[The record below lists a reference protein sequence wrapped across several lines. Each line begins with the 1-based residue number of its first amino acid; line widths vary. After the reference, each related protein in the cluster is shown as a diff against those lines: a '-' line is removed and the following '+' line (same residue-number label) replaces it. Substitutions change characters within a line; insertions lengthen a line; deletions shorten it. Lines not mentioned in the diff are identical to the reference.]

1 MTAAAILSIVGLVT
15 GAVLQFLFT
24 RHLDHRRHQRE
35 LRTKAYTDY
44 LTCVSEHANASVQRQ
59 SAEGRALGARTA
71 DAKCRTCLYGSVAVI
86 EAFAVFERLGATMNT
101 PEQCMAFTRMV
112 LLMRN
117 DSRSKGKVALQD
129 LQAVLLGPQ
138 RNAT

>member
-1 MTAAAILSIVGLVT
+1 M

-24 RHLDHRRHQRE
+24 RHLDGRKHQRE

-44 LTCVSEHANASVQRQ
+44 LTCVSEHANAGVPRQ
-59 SAEGRALGARTA
+59 SPEGRTLGARTA
-71 DAKCRTCLYGSVAVI
+71 DAKCRICLYGSAGTI

-101 PEQCMAFTRMV
+101 QEQCLAFTRMV

-117 DSRSKGKVALQD
+117 DSASTGKVALAD
-129 LQAVLLGPQ
+129 LQAILLGPQ